1 MVAEIRNSRGQEH
14 SMRIYYDIHLGDRKI
29 DKRELH
35 GEQIVKAGRYWIA
48 KTLLELGAATV
59 DPLSP
64 ANPLIF
70 SAGPF
75 AGSSF
80 SNANRTSVGCK
91 SPLTGGIKEANGGG
105 SFSYGLGQLKVAGF
119 TLHGASPTWVVI
131 HFKKDGTIEFDD
143 AAPYLGRGN
152 FEAQNMLH
160 AKYGKKVTI
169 ALNGPVGEYQG
180 LLAGIAFSDKD
191 GRPARLSARGGVGAV
206 MGSKKVK
213 AIVVDLDTIP
223 PFTDRKKV
231 NAAIKDY
238 AKMLQAD
245 SMVQNFYQKIG
256 TMGMADLQNALGGL
270 PVRNFS
276 AGQLVDTSTGEK
288 FKMGGEYIS
297 QLNVSRGGEHTHAC
311 MPGCVIQCS
320 NVYADASGKEVVSPV
335 EYETLGLLGTNCG
348 ISDPDDL
355 AQLNYIANDLGV
367 DTIETGA
374 TLAVL
379 MEAGLGAFGD
389 KKFMADCL
397 AEIRKGTPNGKIWA
411 QGTARVGAH
420 YKVRRVPVIK
430 KQAIS
435 AYDPRVVEATG
446 ITMMATAQGADHTA
460 GNLPRLKTREMD
472 AAAIVEQS
480 LAHQARVAANDSLG
494 LCIFGMS
501 VTNPNTE
508 FLTNAINAAHGTNL
522 TKDFFEP
529 LGRDTLRLEYE
540 FNKRAG
546 FTEKDDELPEFF
558 YTEPLAPTNHVARFH
573 GPDVHGM
580 YEKLPQP
587 VL

>member
-1 MVAEIRNSRGQEH
+1 
-14 SMRIYYDIHLGDRKI
+14 MRTYYDIQLGDRTVT
-29 DKRELH
+29 KRELA
-35 GEQIVKAGRYWIA
+35 GEDLVNVGRNHIA
-48 KTLLELGAATV
+48 RTLLELGAATV

-91 SPLTGGIKEANGGG
+91 SPLTGGVKEANGGG
-105 SFSYGLGQLKVAGF
+105 SFSYGLGQLKIAGF
-119 TLHGASPTWVVI
+119 TLHEASPEWTVI
-131 HFKKDGTIEFDD
+131 HFRKDGGLDFDD
-143 AAPYLGRGN
+143 AAPYLGKGN
-152 FEAQNMLH
+152 FEAQNLLH
-160 AKYGKKVTI
+160 ARYGKKVTI
-169 ALNGPVGEYQG
+169 ALCGPVGEYQG
-180 LLAGIAFSDKD
+180 LIAGIAFSDKD

-213 AIVVDLDTIP
+213 AIVVDLDKIP
-223 PFTDRKKV
+223 PFEDAKKV

-238 AKMLQAD
+238 AKMLLAD
-245 SMVQNFYQKIG
+245 SLVTNFYAKIG
-256 TMGMADLQNALGGL
+256 TMGMADLQNTLGGL

-276 AGQLVDTSTGEK
+276 AGQLVNVSTGEK

-320 NVYADASGKEVVSPV
+320 NVYHDANGKEVVSPV

-348 ISDPDDL
+348 LSDPDDL
-355 AQLNYIANDLGV
+355 AQMNYLANDLGV
-367 DTIETGA
+367 DTIELGA

-379 MEAGLGAFGD
+379 MEAGLGNFGD
-389 KKFMADCL
+389 VKFMADCM
-397 AEIRKGTPNGKIWA
+397 AEMRKGSEKGKLWA
-411 QGTARVGAH
+411 QGTARVGEH
-420 YKVRRVPVIK
+420 YNVKRVPVIK

-435 AYDPRVVEATG
+435 AYDPRVIEATG
-446 ITMMATAQGADHTA
+446 IAMMATAQGADHTA

-472 AAAIVEQS
+472 LPAIIEQS
-480 LAHQARVAANDSLG
+480 LAHQARIAANDSLG

-508 FLTNAINAAHGTNL
+508 
-522 TKDFFEP
+522 
-529 LGRDTLRLEYE
+529 
-540 FNKRAG
+540 RAG
-546 FTEKDDELPEFF
+546 VAGARSAAARLRGTTGRLPRV
-558 YTEPLAPTNHVARFH
+558 PQRR
-573 GPDVHGM
+573 GCDVGVGRATA
-580 YEKLPQP
+580 KLPP
-587 VL
+587 DIRGGVTPTWGVAPSRPCVFPRPARRRLPPE

>member
-1 MVAEIRNSRGQEH
+1 
-14 SMRIYYDIHLGDRKI
+14 MRIYYDIRLSDRNI
-29 DKRELH
+29 TKRELE
-35 GEQIVKAGRYWIA
+35 GEAIVKAGRYFIA

-75 AGSSF
+75 AGTSF

-105 SFSYGLGQLKVAGF
+105 SFSYGLGQQKIAGF
-119 TLHGASPTWVVI
+119 TLLDASPDWVVI

-143 AAPYLGRGN
+143 ARPYLGKGN

-169 ALNGPVGEYQG
+169 GLCGPVGEYQG
-180 LLAGIAFSDKD
+180 LIAGIAFSDKD

-213 AIVVDLDTIP
+213 AIVVDLDKIP
-223 PFTDRKKV
+223 PFSDPKKV
-231 NAAIKDY
+231 NAAIKNY

-245 SMVQNFYQKIG
+245 SMVANFYAKIG
-256 TMGMADLQNALGGL
+256 TMGMADLQNTLGGL

-276 AGQLVDTSTGEK
+276 AGQQVDVSKGEK

-320 NVYADASGKEVVSPV
+320 NIYADKDGKEVVSPV

-348 ISDPDDL
+348 LSDPDDL
-355 AQLNYIANDLGV
+355 AQMNHIANDLGV

-374 TLAVL
+374 MIAVL

-389 KKFMADCL
+389 VAFMAECL
-397 AEIRKGTPNGKIWA
+397 VEIRNGTEKGRLWA
-411 QGTARVGAH
+411 QGTARVGEH
-420 YKVRRVPVIK
+420 YEVKRVPVIK

-446 ITMMATAQGADHTA
+446 IAMMATAQGADHTA
-460 GNLPRLKTREMD
+460 GNLPRLKTREMELD
-472 AAAIVEQS
+472 AIIAQS
-480 LAHQARVAANDSLG
+480 LTVQTNTAATDSLG
-494 LCIFGMS
+494 LCIFGRS
-501 VTNPNTE
+501 VTEPNVQ
-508 FLTNAINAAHGTNL
+508 FIVDAINAAHGTSL
-522 TKDFFEP
+522 TPDFFP
-529 LGRDTLRLEYE
+529 ALGRETLKLEAE
-540 FNKRAG
+540 FNRRAG
-546 FTEKDDELPEFF
+546 FTAKDDELPAFF
-558 YTEPLAPTNHVARFH
+558 YTEMLPPTNHVARFH
-573 GPDVHGM
+573 GADVHGM
-580 YEKLPQP
+580 YERLP
-587 VL
+587 V